1 MNELHSILNP
11 AVFGDLEGTRTRV
24 RLAVG
29 LVVLQGDA
37 VGSPQVEAAASVG
50 RVA

>member
-11 AVFGDLEGTRTRV
+11 AVFGDLGGTRSRV

-37 VGSPQVEAAASVG
+37 GGSLQLEAMASVG